1 MSGSLCSLGSL
12 TNNSSNVEIFLL
24 FVYGV
29 MNETEIPCTK
39 YKQMAKNFSYMG

>member
-12 TNNSSNVEIFLL
+12 TNNSPNVEIFLL

-29 MNETEIPCTK
+29 MNEMLMPCTK
-39 YKQMAKNFSYMG
+39 YKQMVKNFFYMG